1 MFIQTDVFIILLK
14 LIYFSIVIIWSRFKL
29 IKVLVS
35 LDYCQNN
42 NNKVRLYLLS
52 YFLYAFPPPPPP
64 TLKMTILNEY
74 FLTGPPIIWLHSW

>member
-52 YFLYAFPPPPPP
+52 YFYMRFPPPLP
-64 TLKMTILNEY
+64 LLWKWQ
-74 FLTGPPIIWLHSW
+74 F

>member
-52 YFLYAFPPPPPP
+52 YFLYAFPPSP
-64 TLKMTILNEY
+64 Y
-74 FLTGPPIIWLHSW
+74 FENDNFKWVFLDGATHY